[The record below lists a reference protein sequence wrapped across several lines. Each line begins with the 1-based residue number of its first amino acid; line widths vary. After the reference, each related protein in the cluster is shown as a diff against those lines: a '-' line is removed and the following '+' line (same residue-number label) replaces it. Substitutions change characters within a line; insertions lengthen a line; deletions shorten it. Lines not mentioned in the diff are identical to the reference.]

1 MISAFGMM
9 IIFSANQPSALVR
22 FFYPPFGAVTLSFF
36 GLSSYLILIGISS
49 SAMSVAQDSELRRSI
64 RKSAKYETNILGE
77 IGTSQ
82 MEHEIERRVL
92 TIAKRN
98 QEKMAQDTG
107 IQSSFSEDDMKE
119 YLVQVLQEVG
129 KQKTRSTNGAT

>member
-1 MISAFGMM
+1 
-9 IIFSANQPSALVR
+9 
-22 FFYPPFGAVTLSFF
+22 
-36 GLSSYLILIGISS
+36 
-49 SAMSVAQDSELRRSI
+49 
-64 RKSAKYETNILGE
+64 
-77 IGTSQ
+77 